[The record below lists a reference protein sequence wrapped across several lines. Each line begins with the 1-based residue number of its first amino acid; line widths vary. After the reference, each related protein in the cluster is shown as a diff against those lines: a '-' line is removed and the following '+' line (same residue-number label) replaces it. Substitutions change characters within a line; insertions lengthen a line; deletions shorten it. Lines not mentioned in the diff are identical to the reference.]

1 MKDHLYYRVRPL
13 FEAAAPN
20 FFTPRGTD
28 PIVARHGI
36 NREVIALMQGTASA
50 TLVRDF
56 LWRWF
61 SRPEYLA
68 AVSRGGCRHD
78 LSGKPCAAI
87 TPEEMETAR
96 DRLVERL
103 VRDPSRPGGPNW
115 LARTL
120 DRISADHALRAEV
133 YAILPPGY
141 ETQELARKSF
151 YRNLT
156 CPS

>member
-20 FFTPRGTD
+20 FFTPRGSD

-68 AVSRGGCRHD
+68 AVARGGRRHD
-78 LSGKPCAAI
+78 ISGAPCATI
-87 TPEEMETAR
+87 TAEEMATAR

-103 VRDPSRPGGPNW
+103 VRDPSRPGGASW
-115 LARTL
+115 VARTL
-120 DRISADHALRAEV
+120 DRISADSAMRAEV
-133 YAILPPGY
+133 YALLPPGY
-141 ETQELARKSF
+141 ETHEFARKSF
-151 YRNLT
+151 YRNIT
-156 CPS
+156 CRS